1 MTTKKKAPPKKAG
14 RRSLYPTKVE
24 PYFEDIKKWRKEGQ
38 TEQNI
43 AKLLGIGYRTF
54 NDYKVKY
61 PQLAQLLEVSTN
73 SLVDELE
80 ETMFQMA
87 LGKRKI
93 IETEKIIQKGRDG
106 KQTTKIRE
114 VTKEIPPH
122 PTLLIFSLKNLA
134 PDKWNDYAVVNNI
147 TKVELEK
154 LSEDISNIGK
164 NFTDSDKE

>member
-1 MTTKKKAPPKKAG
+1 MATKKKKEPNRGG
-14 RRSLYPTKVE
+14 RRSFYPTKVE
-24 PYFEDIKKWRKEGQ
+24 PYFEEIKKWRKEGQ
-38 TEQNI
+38 TEENI

-54 NDYKVKY
+54 NDYKKRY
-61 PQLAQLLEVSTN
+61 PQLVQVLKVSTN
-73 SLVDELE
+73 SLVEELE

-87 LGKRKI
+87 LGKRTI
-93 IETEKIIQKGRDG
+93 IETEKIIQKDRDG
-106 KQTTKIRE
+106 RQTTKIRE

-134 PDKWNDYAVVNNI
+134 PEKWNDYAVVNNI

-164 NFTDSDKE
+164 NFPDSDEE